1 MTLGVLGERN
11 TRGQGPKQET
21 GERLE
26 FHERESLGQG
36 ANKTGRLATGTP
48 LLSYLGM
55 LDFSAPVSASE
66 TQDKTSQREWIQ
78 WAYPKPGAEPVLI
91 NGAVIPVNKTRA
103 CPQACH
109 NPDTQIITIQ

>member
-1 MTLGVLGERN
+1 MSEKAWGRER
-11 TRGQGPKQET
+11 TRRGDWPQG
-21 GERLE
+21 
-26 FHERESLGQG
+26 
-36 ANKTGRLATGTP
+36 TGTP

-78 WAYPKPGAEPVLI
+78 WAYPKPGAEPALI